1 MKQSVLII
9 GAGLG
14 GLFVGAILAKEGLS
28 VTIIEKNK
36 TIGGGLQTFK
46 RFGEVFDTGMHI
58 IGGMQ
63 EGGNVRRICNYL
75 GIFNQIKI
83 MDVDDDCTDK
93 LYFAEDK
100 ATYVIGK
107 GRKGFVDSLV
117 LRFPDEEEN
126 LHRYVNALFEL
137 TDKVDLF
144 NLRPSQGQMSL
155 FTGSDQFLLP
165 ANDFIAHYTRNRKL
179 QSILA
184 YMNPLYGGVR
194 DKTPAYVHAIISSL
208 YIRGASRFVDGSS
221 HMADLLAKVIT
232 DNDGSIIVND
242 GAEWVEVNDKNVQYV
257 RTASGKR
264 HVADYYI
271 SAIHPCTLFTLMDE
285 KAFPKAYVSRLNS
298 IPNTHSAF
306 SLYIKM
312 KDKSFPYINHSE
324 YYMTRYDEV
333 WDFSRADKPW
343 PLGFLFMTP
352 PDSDQGEYSRKV
364 LVTAPMPYSMTQQW
378 ENTTVG
384 HRGYEYELWKK
395 DRTQDLLTLID
406 ELHPGFSDCID
417 RVEASSPLT
426 IRDYYGVKEGSIC
439 GFGKDCTN
447 IALSQVP
454 VVTKIQN
461 LLLTGQNNNLHGIC
475 GVPLT
480 AINTCEAILG
490 TNYVINKINECAG

>member
-9 GAGLG
+9 GAGIG
-14 GLFVGAILAKEGLS
+14 GLFAGAILAKEGLS
-28 VTIIEKNK
+28 VTILEKNK

-75 GIFNQIKI
+75 GILNQIKI

-107 GRKGFVDSLV
+107 GREGFVASLV

-126 LHRYVNALFEL
+126 LRKYVNALFEM

-184 YMNPLYGGVR
+184 YMNPLYGGVK

-221 HMADLLAKVIT
+221 HLADLLAKVIT
-232 DNDGSIIVND
+232 DNDGSIVVND
-242 GAEWVEVNDKNVQYV
+242 GAEWVEVTDKNVQYV
-257 RTASGKR
+257 RAASGKR

-285 KAFPKAYVSRLNS
+285 KAFPKAYINRLNS

-324 YYMTRYDEV
+324 YYMTRYDDV
-333 WDFSRADKPW
+333 WNFSRIDKPW

-352 PDSDQGEYSRKV
+352 PDSNQGEYSRKV
-364 LVTAPMPYSMTQQW
+364 LVTAPMPYYMTRQW
-378 ENTTVG
+378 ENTVVG
-384 HRGYEYELWKK
+384 HRGYEYELWKN

-406 ELHPGFSDCID
+406 EMHPGFSDCID

-439 GFGKDCTN
+439 GFSKDCTN

-454 VVTKIQN
+454 VVTKIRN

>member
-14 GLFVGAILAKEGLS
+14 GLFAGAILAKEGLS
-28 VTIIEKNK
+28 VTILEKNK

-58 IGGMQ
+58 IGGLQ

-75 GIFNQIKI
+75 GIFEQIKI

-100 ATYVIGK
+100 ATYFIGK
-107 GRKGFVDSLV
+107 GQEGFVASLV
-117 LRFPDEEEN
+117 HRFPEEEEN
-126 LHRYVNALFEL
+126 LRRYVNALFEM

-184 YMNPLYGGVR
+184 YMNPLYGGVK

-232 DNDGSIIVND
+232 ENDGSIVVND
-242 GAEWVEVNDKNVQYV
+242 GAEWVEVTDKNVLYV
-257 RTASGKR
+257 RAASGKR

-285 KAFPKAYVSRLNS
+285 KAFPKAYINRLNS

-324 YYMTRYDEV
+324 YYMTRYDDV

-352 PDSDQGEYSRKV
+352 PDSNQGEYSRKV
-364 LVTAPMPYSMTQQW
+364 LVTAPMPYYMTRQW
-378 ENTTVG
+378 ENTVVG
-384 HRGYEYELWKK
+384 HRGYEYELWKN

-406 ELHPGFSDCID
+406 EMHPGFSDCID

-439 GFGKDCTN
+439 GFSKDCTN

-454 VVTKIQN
+454 VVTKIRN

-475 GVPLT
+475 GVLLT

-490 TNYVINKINECAG
+490 TNYVINKINECTG